1 MDQESKVMQHF
12 SPYQR
17 TLEKA
22 VTRKGIGVHS
32 GASVTLTLE
41 PLAIDQGIIFERS
54 DKASNNRIHAGINA
68 VCSTAFSTKIANE
81 FNVDLSTIE
90 HLMAALAAFQI
101 CNVLVRVSGPE
112 MPIMDG
118 SAWNFVEM
126 IQQAQ
131 VIDQPA
137 PAKIIRILKK
147 VTYTEGTRSISFEPF
162 KGLAF
167 DFSIDF
173 GGREG
178 MAPQAYSFTFATD
191 TFIDEIS
198 QARTYGFY
206 ADAEKLYAMNLAQG
220 SSLANS
226 VVIRDGEVIN
236 ETGLRYHNEMVRHK
250 ILDALG
256 DFYLA
261 GHMIQGRCRGFNA
274 GHEMNNQ
281 IMRKILA
288 DPTAYEIVTLD
299 CQAQPHSIPEAQV
312 LTFLRPALE
321 SHSATYK
328 ASFK

>member
-1 MDQESKVMQHF
+1 MQHF
-12 SPYQR
+12 SRHQR
-17 TLEKA
+17 TLKSA
-22 VTRKGIGVHS
+22 ITRQGIGVHS
-32 GASVTLTLE
+32 GATVALTLE
-41 PLAIDQGIIFERS
+41 PLAIDHGIIFERS
-54 DKASNNRIHAGINA
+54 DKSSNNRIRAGINA

-81 FNVDLSTIE
+81 FEIDLSTVE

-101 CNVLVRVSGPE
+101 SNVLIRVSGPE

-147 VTYTEGTRSISFEPF
+147 VTYNEGTRSISFEPF
-162 KGLAF
+162 NALVF
-167 DFSIDF
+167 DFEIDF

-178 MAPQAYSFTFATD
+178 MTPQAYSFTFKTD
-191 TFIDEIS
+191 SFINDIS
-198 QARTYGFY
+198 KARTYGFY

-220 SSLANS
+220 SSLENS
-226 VVIRDGEVIN
+226 VVIRDGKIIN
-236 ETGLRYHNEMVRHK
+236 DSGLRYHNEMVRHK

-261 GHMIQGRCRGFNA
+261 GHMIQGLCRGFNA

-288 DPTAYEIVTLD
+288 DPTAYEIVALEP
-299 CQAQPHSIPEAQV
+299 QVKSHSTPKTQV
-312 LTFLRPALE
+312 LTFLRPAPE
-321 SHSATYK
+321 NRSAAYTV
-328 ASFK
+328 S